1 MNPIQK
7 AIADVK
13 FKIPMEILTTA
24 FIHREFGQR
33 ALPLTVDAMIR
44 QKVIDERVRLDCD
57 LVGGSEIA
65 IPLGG
70 VAPEYIDNTTMV
82 FRIPKIL
89 TQGRSISRVISM
101 GLGTGL
107 AQNALN
113 SSNNG
118 YSPMLNAAQSVMSA
132 LMPIPIVSTA
142 NIRLIAENTILV
154 TENISIPGNV
164 FLRCYVENDNDFS
177 QLRSTTYQKFTRLVE
192 LATKAYIYNTL
203 TISIGQAQLSGGME
217 IGRFREIVDGYS
229 DANELYDTYLEEV
242 WRKVSIMDDAMSRER
257 HLRMIIGGNR

>member
-33 ALPLTVDAMIR
+33 ALPLSVDAMIR
-44 QKVIDERVRLDCD
+44 QKIIDERVRLDCD
-57 LVGGSEIA
+57 LVGGSEVA
-65 IPLGG
+65 IPLMG
-70 VAPEYIDNTTMV
+70 VAPEYLDNTTIV
-82 FRIPKIL
+82 YRIPKTL
-89 TQGRSISRVISM
+89 TQNRTISRVISLGM
-101 GLGTGL
+101 GTGV

-113 SSNNG
+113 GALNG
-118 YSPMLNAAQSVMSA
+118 FNPLLNAAQGVMNA
-132 LMPIPIVSTA
+132 MMPIPIISTA

-154 TENISIPGNV
+154 TENVALPGSAY
-164 FLRCYVENDNDFS
+164 LRCYVENDSDFS

-192 LATKAYIYNTL
+192 LATKAYIYNTM
-203 TISIGQAQLSGGME
+203 TISIGQAQLSGGQE
-217 IGRFREIVDGYS
+217 LGRFREIVDTYA

-242 WRKVSIMDDAMSRER
+242 WKKVSIMDDAMSRER